1 MKAALG
7 KSLVGSM
14 VVPLIVSGCIFGRSG
29 GGPAPA
35 IAVADRV
42 ALVKQVGKLTFR
54 RLAKVDRWE
63 YRMVAPTNWP
73 VDWIGSAW
81 LDEPEY
87 WLEGKWHPVPD
98 PDFSRDCEITS
109 PLNGA
114 QSCWIQ
120 IPKGAERL
128 RVTADI
134 DSISI
139 SERVFSVVPM
149 LLENIEFRV
158 TK

>member
-7 KSLVGSM
+7 KSLAGSM

-35 IAVADRV
+35 FPVADRV

-54 RLAKVDRWE
+54 RLAKVDRWK
-63 YRMVAPTNWP
+63 YRIVAPTNWP
-73 VDWIGSAW
+73 VDWTGSVW

-87 WLEGKWHPVPD
+87 WLGGKWHPVPD
-98 PDFSRDCEITS
+98 AEFSRDCEITS

-114 QSCWIQ
+114 NSCLIQ
-120 IPKGAERL
+120 VPKAAERL

-134 DSISI
+134 DSIRI
-139 SERVFSVVPM
+139 GERDFSVVPI
-149 LLENIEFRV
+149 LLKNIESRV
-158 TK
+158 VQ